1 MSLPYQPSTFNHA
14 QPAFLCIYG
23 LPKGF
28 VMISPSRI
36 FCHGG
41 KTEKVAFRCY
51 FSVLFHT
58 LERLGVHLA
67 CGLWNDRG
75 CPFALGSVGCT
86 ESKQMPFCESL
97 LGVPA
102 KSSLNFWFWGAVL
115 LRYSSHCVLPRSEE
129 ELWSNHSKHK
139 ILPLKVLHFSFQISY
154 CQQRS
159 SLLLVLKMSCPLMNA
174 WRLLHKADGEG
185 ADASFKSK

>member
-1 MSLPYQPSTFNHA
+1 
-14 QPAFLCIYG
+14 
-23 LPKGF
+23 
-28 VMISPSRI
+28 MISLSRI

-41 KTEKVAFRCY
+41 KTEKVTFRCY
-51 FSVLFHT
+51 FFILFHM
-58 LERLGVHLA
+58 LERLGIHLA

-86 ESKQMPFCESL
+86 ESNQIPFCESL
-97 LGVPA
+97 LGGPA
-102 KSSLNFWFWGAVL
+102 KSSLHFWFGGAML
-115 LRYSSHCVLPRSEE
+115 FRSSSHCVLPRSEE
-129 ELWSNHSKHK
+129 ELWSNNSNQK
-139 ILPLKVLHFSFQISY
+139 ILPLKVLRFSFQISY

-159 SLLLVLKMSCPLMNA
+159 SLLLVVLKMICPFMNA